1 MKKDE
6 EEKKMRSKLLVVVVL
21 ASLIAVSLS
30 ACGPTPTPQV
40 IEKIVT
46 QEVEKVVT
54 QEVEKV
60 VTQEVPVEVT
70 SLVEK
75 EVVVTPTP
83 GPNPE
88 AVIDGVEP
96 NAELTMWTFWLSPTF
111 DDYIKSTIARFEET
125 YPGVKV
131 TWEDHQ
137 ATFLDDYR
145 NAFAAGTAPDVANL
159 SDTEGWVREF
169 ASKGLL
175 MNMTDN
181 LPQEVIDQYYPG
193 LFNLQLVDGKSYQVP
208 WYQAIAVELIN
219 KQIYVDQAGLAV
231 EEFPTTFDPFPE
243 MCQTIKDTTGTLCD
257 LRIAYTDILRDMA
270 YQGGVDVFDPATG
283 KFTFDS
289 AEGVA
294 WLQMYVDMVDAGTL
308 DRNALLQEDR
318 VGLELFTS
326 GKAAFYQTGPQ
337 LIRVV
342 RENNPGMYG
351 YLAVVPAPVGK
362 SGALNPTSMAMSVKA
377 DTEYPNA
384 ALALAVFMTNP
395 RSQLEFAKIVGIYP
409 ATPASYE
416 DPFFTEQ
423 PVAIEEQVRP
433 IAQQII
439 SKQADIVPE
448 YPQPADVNEI
458 VRKAVESALYGGV
471 PAQQAL
477 SDAVAEA
484 NTLIGQ

>member
-1 MKKDE
+1 
-6 EEKKMRSKLLVVVVL
+6 MRSKLLVVAIVL
-21 ASLIAVSLS
+21 SLLAVSLS
-30 ACGPTPTPQV
+30 ACGATPTPVVEIQT
-40 IEKIVT
+40 VT
-46 QEVEKVVT
+46 VEKT
-54 QEVEKV
+54 
-60 VTQEVPVEVT
+60 VPVKETVVVKETALVKET
-70 SLVEK
+70 SVVKETV

-88 AVIDGVEP
+88 AVIDDVEP
-96 NAELTMWTFWLSPTF
+96 GAKLTMWTFWLSPTF
-111 DDYIKSTIARFEET
+111 DDYINSTVARFEET
-125 YPGVKV
+125 YPGVTV
-131 TWEDHQ
+131 EWEDHQ

-145 NAFAAGTAPDVANL
+145 NAINAGIAPDVANL

-169 ASKGLL
+169 ASRGQLL
-175 MNMTDN
+175 SMTDN
-181 LPQEVIDQYYPG
+181 LPQDVIDSYYPG

-219 KQIYVDQAGLAV
+219 KQLYVDQAGLTV
-231 EEFPTTFDPFPE
+231 ESFPTNFDTFPE
-243 MCQTIKDTTGTLCD
+243 MCQTIKDKTGTLCD

-270 YQGGVDVFDPATG
+270 YQGGVQVYDPATQ

-294 WLQMYVDMVDAGTL
+294 WLQMYVDMMDAGLL

-326 GKAAFYQTGPQ
+326 GRAAFYQTGPQ

-342 RENNPGMYG
+342 RDDNPGMYG
-351 YLAVVPAPVGK
+351 FLAAVPAPVGK

-377 DTEYPNA
+377 DTKYPRA

-409 ATPASYE
+409 STPASYE
-416 DPFFTEQ
+416 DPFFTQ
-423 PVAIEEQVRP
+423 PSVAIEDSVRP
-433 IAQQII
+433 LAEGII

-448 YPQPADVNEI
+448 YPSPADVNEY
-458 VRKAVESALYGGV
+458 VRQAVESALYSGV

-477 SDAVAEA
+477 SDAVAQCNA
-484 NTLIGQ
+484 LIGQ